1 VLGSVRVRP
10 ATAADAPVFLALV
23 DRLADYE
30 RLARPDAEARQR
42 LVADA
47 FGQRPRFSLLLAEL
61 DGAIVG
67 YAVWFPTY
75 STFLARPTLYLE
87 DLFVLPAARGQ
98 GAGLALF
105 RECAAEAMRQGC
117 ARMDWAVLAW
127 NRLGIQF
134 YAARGA
140 RHLSEW
146 LPFRLDGDALLRVAR
161 PSGGQ

>member
-1 VLGSVRVRP
+1 VPGSVRVRP

-23 DRLADYE
+23 DGLADYE

-42 LVADA
+42 LIADA
-47 FGQRPRFSLLLAEL
+47 FGQRPRFSVLLAEL

-75 STFLARPTLYLE
+75 STFLGRPTLYLE
-87 DLFVLPAARGQ
+87 DVYVLPQARGL
-98 GAGLALF
+98 GAGRALF
-105 RECAAEAMRQGC
+105 RECAAEAVRQGC

-127 NRLGIQF
+127 NQLGIEF
-134 YAARGA
+134 YKAKGA

-146 LPFRLDGDALLRVAR
+146 LPFRLDGDALLRLAQV
-161 PSGGQ
+161 G